1 MPQPSALAGMLPY
14 VMTMGLFAVGLYAIT
29 CKKNLIKI
37 IVGIIIMEYAVNLFL
52 ILTGYR
58 AGGEAPILVEGADQA
73 AFLSSSVDP
82 VPQALILT
90 SIVIGL
96 GVVALMVALAVRIYE
111 RYGTFDVSEIR
122 RLKG

>member
-1 MPQPSALAGMLPY
+1 MNIAVLPY
-14 VMTMGLFAVGLYAIT
+14 VLALVVVVVGLYAVV

-37 IVGIIIMEYAVNLFL
+37 IVGIIILDYGANLFL

-58 AGGEAPILVEGADQA
+58 RGGIAPILTPQMEKQGE
-73 AFLSSSVDP
+73 AFLQQSVDP

-96 GVVALMVALAVRIYE
+96 GVVALMAALAIRIYE
-111 RYGTFDVSEIR
+111 KYGTFDVSEIR